1 MLTCFISI
9 KFPSPSPSIPN
20 PSSSLSI
27 YLSIHPP
34 PVCHTSAACSRG
46 QAVLTVVYAAAR
58 PKRDRETISTPEN
71 IPPQT
76 HTRSARR
83 PPRAAAA
90 HARTFARTLT
100 HIPTY
105 PAGRVGGRDGVHE
118 VMM

>member
-1 MLTCFISI
+1 MFVCFISI
-9 KFPSPSPSIPN
+9 NSPSPSIPN
-20 PSSSLSI
+20 LSSSLSI
-27 YLSIHPP
+27 YLSIHPSIHHP
-34 PVCHTSAACSRG
+34 CVHTSAACSRG

-105 PAGRVGGRDGVHE
+105 PAGSDGDE
-118 VMM
+118 VMAYMR